1 MPGSACRRKHGCLR
15 DLQVRGSDQNPL
27 MTTIWCNGQWL
38 DALDF
43 TAMPTDRG
51 FMHGLG
57 LFETIL
63 AVDGRPIFAERHLA
77 RLVAGCERLGWT
89 MGLLDF
95 SAIMAGLIV
104 RNELEKG
111 RSRIR
116 LAISAGSGPV
126 HDLELGAD
134 HVVWML
140 ATPAAEP
147 PLTTTANLSPWVRNE
162 RSALSGLKCASYAEN
177 LIALEHAARL
187 GFEETVFLNTSGLLC
202 EAATSNVFLVK
213 NGEVFTPSLESGC
226 LPGITRAVVFEMA
239 ARLGISCSECDLTTA
254 DLASADE
261 LFLTSSIRG
270 LMGVSRFGARTLPAG
285 PVTRALRAAWDA
297 AILREG
303 ALPCDVLH

>member
-1 MPGSACRRKHGCLR
+1 MPAPACRRKHGCLQ
-15 DLQVRGSDQNPL
+15 DLQVRGSAQNPP
-27 MTTIWCNGQWL
+27 MTKIWCNGQWL

-63 AVDGRPIFAERHLA
+63 ALDGRPVFAARHLA
-77 RLVAGCERLGWT
+77 RLRDGCERLGWT
-89 MGLLDF
+89 MGPLDF
-95 SAIMAGLIV
+95 PEIMAGLIAQ
-104 RNELEKG
+104 NELEKG
-111 RSRIR
+111 RARIR
-116 LAISAGSGPV
+116 LAISAGSGSV

-147 PLTTTANLSPWVRNE
+147 PLMTTANLSPWVRNE

-177 LIALEHAARL
+177 LIALENAARL

-213 NGEVFTPSLESGC
+213 NGEILTPSLHSGC
-226 LPGITRAVVFEMA
+226 LPGITRSVVIEMA
-239 ARLGISCSECDLTTA
+239 AQLGIPCHECDLTAT

-270 LMGVSRFGARTLPAG
+270 LMGVSRFGSRILPAG
-285 PVTRALRAAWDA
+285 PVTRTLRQAWDA
-297 AILREG
+297 AILGERG
-303 ALPCDVLH
+303 QRSDVLH

>member
-1 MPGSACRRKHGCLR
+1 
-15 DLQVRGSDQNPL
+15 

-38 DALDF
+38 DVLDF
-43 TAMPTDRG
+43 TAVPTDRG

-63 AVDGRPIFAERHLA
+63 ALDGRPIYADRHLA
-77 RLVAGCERLGWT
+77 RLRAGCERLGWM

-95 SAIMAGLIV
+95 PEIMAGLIA

-111 RSRIR
+111 RARIR

-140 ATPAAEP
+140 ATPAAVP
-147 PLTTTANLSPWVRNE
+147 PLATTANLSPWVRNE

-177 LIALEHAARL
+177 LVALEHAARM

-213 NGEVFTPSLESGC
+213 NGKVLTPSLASGC
-226 LPGITRAVVFEMA
+226 LPGITREVVLEIA
-239 ARLGISCSECDLTTA
+239 ARLSIPSDECDLTAA
-254 DLASADE
+254 DLATADE

-270 LMGVSRFGARTLPAG
+270 LMGVSRFGSRDLPAG
-285 PVTRALRAAWDA
+285 PVTRALREAWDA
-297 AILREG
+297 A
-303 ALPCDVLH
+303 VLHQSGPANAPG